1 MATARPRYAEKR
13 TNVILVQDRISKT
26 SKRSLR
32 PSLRCRRITPFSRN
46 VQPIPEG
53 SVIVN
58 FGAGALPFPER
69 RDLRIL
75 NSPHDV
81 AKSANK
87 LRTFELLK
95 AAGVATPHWTVARSA
110 AQVWIDKKHKVL
122 CRLNLSSSGGRG
134 IHIAVPMAERKGE
147 RSELRDAPL
156 YTRYFPKTHEFRVHV
171 VDGKAV
177 DLTEK
182 KLRHDLKD
190 KRGQSSV
197 IRSHDNGWVHAHDDL
212 SISDNRDVATI
223 RDLGERAI
231 RAIGLDFGCADILAC
246 LDSNVPRRLTKSVV
260 CEVNSAPGIENEAT
274 KNAYVKAL
282 NKLIEKKL
290 KA

>member
-13 TNVILVQDRISKT
+13 ANVILVQDRSSKT
-26 SKRSLR
+26 SKFSLR
-32 PSLRCRRITPFSRN
+32 PALRCRRITPWSKN
-46 VQPIPEG
+46 IQPMVPNTV
-53 SVIVN
+53 VIN
-58 FGAGALPFPER
+58 FGAGAIPIRGLP
-69 RDLRIL
+69 DTIIL

-87 LRTFELLK
+87 LRTLELLK
-95 AAGVATPHWTVARSA
+95 AAGVETCRWTTDRKTAIG
-110 AQVWIDKKHKVL
+110 WFGKDHKVL
-122 CRLNLSSSGGRG
+122 ARTNLSSSGGRG
-134 IHIAVPMAERKGE
+134 IRVAARDE
-147 RSELRDAPL
+147 ELFEAPL

-223 RDLGERAI
+223 RDLGERAV
-231 RAIGLDFGCADILAC
+231 RAVGLDFGCADILAC

-260 CEVNSAPGIENEAT
+260 CEVNSAPGIENEVT

-290 KA
+290 NGKTDNKRS